1 MKRIASFWLLTI
13 FLAGAGSLFARA
25 QTSTAQDQPL
35 GEYARAQKKDRKK
48 AARTFDNDNLPAEDK
63 LNIVGNS
70 KPETGDA
77 QNASSQS
84 PAPEQAAE
92 GETVGKPPADGK
104 HPAKIEKM
112 PEVSAGESA
121 EERQKVYAKWQD
133 KLTDQQQKVALAA
146 RELDVLQR
154 EYKLRAAD
162 LYGDAG
168 NRLRN
173 QTDWDKQDAEYRK
186 QLEDKQK
193 ALTEAKEEMENMQE
207 EARKAGV
214 PNSVADKAATDKPQ
228 N

>member
-1 MKRIASFWLLTI
+1 MKRIVCLWLLTI
-13 FLAGAGSLFARA
+13 FLAGAGSLLARA

-48 AARTFDNDNLPAEDK
+48 AARTFDNDNLPPEEK

-70 KPETGDA
+70 APETADA
-77 QNASSQS
+77 QNASSQN
-84 PAPEQAAE
+84 PAQEQAAE

-121 EERQKVYAKWQD
+121 EDRQKVYAKWQD
-133 KLTDQQQKVALAA
+133 QLSDQQQKVDLAA

-173 QTDWDKQDAEYRK
+173 QTDWDKKDADYKK

-193 ALTEAKEEMENMQE
+193 ALTEAQQDLENVQE

-214 PNSVADKAATDKPQ
+214 PNSVTDKAATDKPQ